1 MLMQGITYNTTMAL
15 VAGSIMIMAVVFASI
30 SSKQSTRSLSGWGLA
45 FIALGSFLGI
55 SGIYMMLTWPLD
67 QIEGAFCCAVD
78 NITFGEPA
86 ALYGIL
92 TVIGGIGIIYAQ
104 HRADKRN
111 EPIDLV
117 GTLRPILYVAALG
130 GFGLIMFAIAGMHFG
145 MWRPPLEEPIA
156 RLMAGSILE
165 PLMVM
170 FLYGFSGVTAIL
182 APFAPDNKIVARI
195 ASFIGWGCGIMWF
208 FLSLTVFYSHV
219 GFFPPA
225 A

>member
-15 VAGSIMIMAVVFASI
+15 IAGAIMIMAVAFARVASRP
-30 SSKQSTRSLSGWGLA
+30 SHRSLTGWGLA
-45 FIALGSFLGI
+45 FIALGAYLGI
-55 SGIYMMLTWPLD
+55 TGMHMTLTWPLD
-67 QIEGAFCCAVD
+67 QIDGVFCCAVD

-92 TVIGGIGIIYAQ
+92 AVIGGVGIIYAQ
-104 HRADKRN
+104 HRADKRE
-111 EPIDLV
+111 EPVDLV
-117 GTLRPILYVAALG
+117 STLRPILYVGALG

-145 MWRPPLEEPIA
+145 MWRPPTTEPIA
-156 RLMAGSILE
+156 RLMAGMILE
-165 PLMVM
+165 PLMM
-170 FLYGFSGVTAIL
+170 MCLYGFSGVTAIL
-182 APFAPDNKIVARI
+182 APFAPDNKIVARV

>member
-1 MLMQGITYNTTMAL
+1 MAL

-130 GFGLIMFAIAGMHFG
+130 
-145 MWRPPLEEPIA
+145 
-156 RLMAGSILE
+156 
-165 PLMVM
+165 
-170 FLYGFSGVTAIL
+170 
-182 APFAPDNKIVARI
+182 
-195 ASFIGWGCGIMWF
+195 
-208 FLSLTVFYSHV
+208 LSLIHI
-219 GFFPPA
+219 
-225 A
+225 